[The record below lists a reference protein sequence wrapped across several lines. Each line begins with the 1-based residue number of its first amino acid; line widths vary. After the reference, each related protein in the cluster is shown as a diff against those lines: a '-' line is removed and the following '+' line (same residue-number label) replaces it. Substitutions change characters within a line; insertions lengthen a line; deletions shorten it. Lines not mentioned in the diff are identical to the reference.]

1 MSKILLSIT
10 LLFFYNTSVWSA
22 PSQIIYLP
30 DGTQMI
36 CFYHNGGKF
45 VDCQKL

>member
-1 MSKILLSIT
+1 MFKTFLIAVA
-10 LLFFYNTSVWSA
+10 LFVSVGSVYA
-22 PSQIIYLP
+22 SRSQIISLP
-30 DGTQMI
+30 DGTQMV